1 MFNYAIGLG
10 VSQLFWE
17 NHLKVFQFY
26 QKNLV
31 KKVKNSLIAEVG
43 MGRFCLLLKFLK
55 NIRKQIH

>member
-1 MFNYAIGLG
+1 MYHNYFGK
-10 VSQLFWE
+10 

-31 KKVKNSLIAEVG
+31 KKVKKDSLIAEVG
-43 MGRFCLLLKFLK
+43 MGHGLFTAEILK